1 MYYSLWENCKGE
13 KMSKVSSSLQERF
26 LEKFLLE
33 NHIIK
38 SKVEDVLNDALN
50 LNGITAVSLIDLKSG
65 ILLGS
70 MSSSDLN
77 IEFASILNN
86 SITEKVKKMS
96 NSIDPLAQE
105 SINNIVF
112 VYKERIEITYRTE
125 ISKDREL
132 YFYIVVDPEKT
143 NLFIIK
149 NKIEVIL
156 NRLKQ

>member
-1 MYYSLWENCKGE
+1 
-13 KMSKVSSSLQERF
+13 MSKVSSSLQERF